1 MEENYSMKKLSLIS
15 LLVVFALLLAACSS
29 EPPAVEEAPAEQA
42 EAPAEEQAAEEPAE
56 EEKADVEVGQAIE
69 AGESTA
75 EEEPAAEVSEF
86 NEAPMLAD
94 MVTAGEL
101 PPVEERLPV
110 DVQVVTPVDKVGEYG
125 GTWYDSTWE
134 AVVGNI
140 KMILYDP
147 PIRWKPDYT
156 GYEPGLFKAW
166 EWSDDGTQV
175 TYHLR
180 QGVKWSDGEPFTTAD
195 LQFWWEDLA
204 TNADYKVVQVPWWGF
219 NSDGSPMEV
228 TFPDEYTLVMKWDK
242 PQWITPYIMAQGF
255 WEWEPMMKPR
265 HYLEQFHPNYT
276 EGTDYDQLEAMSK
289 WWENPDYPV
298 LFAWKTESYT
308 PAERAVYVRNPY
320 YWKVD
325 TEGNQLP
332 YIDRLDVAIVP
343 EEEVRLLE
351 ASQGKYNAAFR
362 ATTNPTDIPFLL
374 EQAESGG
381 YHLATGWVNGAGGW
395 PCWLINQNY
404 PGTLESP
411 TDADLEIG
419 QVLRDKNFR
428 KGISHAMNRERLID
442 VAWGGFGTPQQATI
456 SPQAWHFASPEG
468 QEVFE
473 QWQQADAEY
482 DVDLANQLLDEAGV
496 TDQDGDGFR
505 DLPSGAPL
513 EIVLDLTDW
522 GGESVSIKATEAF
535 AGDLEAVGIKTI
547 INNVIGTPDNQ
558 LRQDQGL
565 YMLRNCHASEVDIWT
580 YPDWLFPLRNNRAW
594 PMEGWWRQTGG
605 EEGWEPEPD
614 SPAARLQA
622 IYDQG
627 LAEPDVNKRHELV
640 WEAIKVHI
648 EEGPFTLGAAGDQPM
663 PVVIANN
670 FCNIPETGVLGPW
683 APGSPGNKHPEQFW
697 INEGADSCE

>member
-1 MEENYSMKKLSLIS
+1 
-15 LLVVFALLLAACSS
+15 
-29 EPPAVEEAPAEQA
+29 
-42 EAPAEEQAAEEPAE
+42 
-56 EEKADVEVGQAIE
+56 
-69 AGESTA
+69 
-75 EEEPAAEVSEF
+75 
-86 NEAPMLAD
+86 
-94 MVTAGEL
+94 
-101 PPVEERLPV
+101 
-110 DVQVVTPVDKVGEYG
+110 
-125 GTWYDSTWE
+125 
-134 AVVGNI
+134 
-140 KMILYDP
+140 
-147 PIRWKPDYT
+147 
-156 GYEPGLFKAW
+156 
-166 EWSDDGTQV
+166 
-175 TYHLR
+175 
-180 QGVKWSDGEPFTTAD
+180 
-195 LQFWWEDLA
+195 
-204 TNADYKVVQVPWWGF
+204 
-219 NSDGSPMEV
+219 MEV
-228 TFPDEYTLVMKWDK
+228 TFPDEYTIVMKWDRA
-242 PQWITPYIMAQGF
+242 QWITPYIMAQGF

-298 LFAWKTESYT
+298 LFAWKTESST

-670 FCNIPETGVLGPW
+670 FCNVPETGVLGPW

-697 INEGADSCE
+697 IDQDGTCE